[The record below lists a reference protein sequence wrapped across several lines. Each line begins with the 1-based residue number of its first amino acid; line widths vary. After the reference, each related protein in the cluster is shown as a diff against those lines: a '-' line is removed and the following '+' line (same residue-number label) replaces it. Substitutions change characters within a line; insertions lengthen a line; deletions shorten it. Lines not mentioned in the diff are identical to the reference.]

1 MKPMVFTEFRNYC
14 LGHCRV
20 AKLDELVAVGGRLLT
35 GFQQGL
41 EFLRRP
47 AINKASKLIENIIKA
62 NETNRLKSYL
72 EAGCINNH
80 DRVHNTS
87 KLYTCLHG
95 LHDHFIKVESLL
107 NDLECFL
114 RDATAAL
121 QMANQ
126 QLSPLLY
133 AESSVGLH
141 PHESDGEDEM
151 VSSCLLEPEVTDYAV
166 LMGIVYSMVKQDCTM
181 QGKIVKSLNLKT
193 TSEELESY
201 SLMWTLRPYI
211 NNQTMQLAWKIV
223 P

>member
-1 MKPMVFTEFRNYC
+1 MEHEDDMKLKGDTKEKMFQIYTEF
-14 LGHCRV
+14 LTGV

-87 KLYTCLHG
+87 K
-95 LHDHFIKVESLL
+95 FESLL